1 MKKYRLNIDGKEVL
15 GIPGQTILEVA
26 QENDIY
32 IPTLCYD
39 DRTEIYGSCGLCVCE
54 VEGYPE
60 LCKACAT
67 EIEPNMII
75 KTRTERV
82 IESRKTNLELLVSDH
97 VGDCRPPCVTACPA
111 ETDCQGYVGLL
122 ANGEFEKALE
132 VVKDRIP
139 LPACLGR
146 VCPHPCEDACR
157 RGFIDEPV
165 SIQWLKRFLADTDLE
180 KDEDRFIPTIA
191 EETGKS
197 VAVIGAGPMGLSA
210 AYFLRQKG
218 HKVTVFES
226 MPKGG
231 GMLRYGIPEYR
242 LPKDVID
249 DEIKTIEDMGV
260 SFRYNIKVGVDIP
273 FKTIRGDYD
282 AVLMGIGAWE
292 STGVGCPGEDS
303 EGVIGGI
310 DFLRK
315 VVRNEPVDIGKRV
328 AIVGGGNT
336 AMDACRTAVRLGA
349 EKVYNIYRRT
359 KAEMPADLVE
369 IEEAEEEG
377 VIFKNLTNPKEI
389 IPDEDGRVCQ
399 VELQVMELGE
409 PDSSGRRRPIPIE
422 GKTELIDIDTMILA
436 IGQAVDASMFG
447 SELERTRKGAIK
459 YNTKTFRTSIP
470 GVFAGGDCGNDKISI
485 AVEAIADA
493 RKASEMIHAYLNGE
507 DEEYKDDFVVTRVK
521 GELPFEAFENRERM
535 CRPEMDQ
542 LSPEERRDN
551 FIEVIPKG
559 YTEEDAVV
567 EASRCLECGCQTY
580 YNCKLI
586 ALANEYNVEPERFE
600 GEKNI
605 VEIKEE
611 HPFISIDP
619 NKCIL
624 CGLCVRACDEVMGV
638 GALGFVNRGFETV
651 VRPNMDKPLLKSGCI
666 SCGQCVSVCPTGA
679 IREKQPLYKEVPV
692 ETKNTKTTCSF
703 CSVGCSLDIES
714 CGGMLMRANPLRDG
728 YVNQGL
734 ICGKGK
740 WGFDCN
746 MMDGKIEQPL
756 IRSIRNK
763 EFRLADYNDA
773 FKRVVKMIRSV
784 SGRYGKE
791 AVAVAVSDRYTNEE
805 AYAIKKMA
813 KVLGAKIFCFN
824 NRENGLEKVFKGMEA
839 SPNTIDEILSADL
852 VLMIGYNSTDNPVIH
867 IKARQAAQ
875 NGAKVIL
882 INPKEYKQDRFE
894 FAHKVIYTENDMSF
908 LNGMAKAMIDAG
920 ASSDK
925 TGFEQF
931 KTSLE
936 NVQVSEEA
944 KEIADMYLA
953 ASKAMIVYAQ
963 NFASVETATMI
974 GNMAVLSGHIGT
986 PRDGILQLKP
996 KNNSQG
1002 IVDMGIYK
1010 GAETMEGVK
1019 ALLVF
1024 GEDPGADMVKDVD
1037 FLMVSDILPTETLMK
1052 ADVVIPGTGFISA
1065 NGTYTN
1071 TERRL
1076 MPVVGSIDEN
1086 VEYANW
1092 QIAMEIAKLKGFE
1105 FGWENEEDIVKEMMD
1120 TEYIYKN
1127 ATIGNISDGV
1137 LAPEYVTF
1145 VPAVEGKFVDRKKS
1159 TDTFMNVMEERIPT
1173 PCDMTE

>member
-1 MKKYRLNIDGKEVL
+1 MKKYRLNIDGKEVQ

-26 QENDIY
+26 RENDIY

-39 DRTEIYGSCGLCVCE
+39 ERTEIYGSCGLCVCE

-75 KTRTERV
+75 KTRTDRV

-122 ANGEFEKALE
+122 ANGEYEKALE

-139 LPACLGR
+139 LPASLGR
-146 VCPHPCEDACR
+146 VCPHPCETACR
-157 RGFIDEPV
+157 RALVDEPV
-165 SIQWLKRFLADTDLE
+165 SIQWLKRFLADTDLA
-180 KDEDRFIPTIA
+180 KDEDRFIPAIG
-191 EETGKS
+191 EDTGKS

-218 HKVTVFES
+218 HHVTVFES

-249 DEIKTIEDMGV
+249 DEIRTIEQMGV
-260 SFRYNIKVGVDIP
+260 TFRYNIKVGVDIP
-273 FKTIRGDYD
+273 FKTVRADYD
-282 AVLMGIGAWE
+282 AVLMGIGAWK

-303 EGVIGGI
+303 DGVIGGI

-315 VVRNEPVDIGKRV
+315 VVRNEPVSLGKRV

-336 AMDACRTAVRLGA
+336 AMDACRTAIRLGA

-389 IPDEDGRVCQ
+389 IPGDDGRVSK
-399 VELQVMELGE
+399 VELQIMELGE
-409 PDSSGRRRPIPIE
+409 PDASGRRRPVPVE
-422 GKTELIDIDTMILA
+422 GKTEVIDVDTMILA

-493 RKASEMIHAYLNGE
+493 RKASEMIDAYLNGV
-507 DEEYKDDFVVTRVK
+507 DEEYRDDFVVTRVK
-521 GELPFEAFENRERM
+521 DELPFEAFENRERM

-559 YTEEDAVV
+559 YTEEDAVL

-586 ALANEYNVEPERFE
+586 ALANEYQVEPQRFE

-605 VEIKEE
+605 VKTEDN

-638 GALGFVNRGFETV
+638 GALGFVNMGFETV
-651 VRPNMDKPLLKSGCI
+651 VRPNMEKPLLKSGCI

-692 ETKNTKTTCSF
+692 ETKVTETTCSF
-703 CSVGCSLDIES
+703 CSLGCSLKIES
-714 CGGMLMRANPLRDG
+714 CGGMLMRANPIRDG
-728 YVNQGL
+728 YVNKGL

-746 MMDGKIEQPL
+746 MIDGKIEKPL
-756 IRSIRNK
+756 MRDSRNR
-763 EFRLADYNDA
+763 EFRIAEYNEA
-773 FKRVVKMIRSV
+773 FKKIVKRVESV
-784 SGRYGKE
+784 AFKYGGE
-791 AVAVAVSDRYTNEE
+791 AVGVSISDRYTNEE

-813 KVLGAKIFCFN
+813 KSFGAKIFCFN
-824 NRENGLEKVFKGMEA
+824 NRENGLEKVFRGVDA
-839 SPNTIDEILSADL
+839 SPNTIDEMLSTD
-852 VLMIGYNSTDNPVIH
+852 VILMIGYNIEDNPIVH
-867 IKARQAAQ
+867 IKAKQAAE
-875 NGAKVIL
+875 NGAKIVL
-882 INPKEYKQDRFE
+882 INPKEYKQDRFD
-894 FAHKVIYTENDMSF
+894 FAYKVIYTENDMSF
-908 LNGMAKAMIDAG
+908 LNGVAKSLLDMGLTSDAMDF
-920 ASSDK
+920 DK
-925 TGFEQF
+925 F
-931 KTSLE
+931 KESLRHVE
-936 NVQVSEEA
+936 ASEEQS
-944 KEIADMYLA
+944 EIAHLYRNA
-953 ASKAMIVYAQ
+953 PKAMIVYAQ
-963 NFASVETATMI
+963 NFASVSAATMI
-974 GNMAVLSGHIGT
+974 GNIALLTGHIGN

-1002 IVDMGIYK
+1002 LLDMGIYK
-1010 GAETMEGVK
+1010 GAEEMEGVK

-1024 GEDPGADMVKDVD
+1024 GEDPGAEAVEGLE

-1076 MPVVGSIDEN
+1076 MPVKASINEN
-1086 VEYANW
+1086 VEYSNW
-1092 QIAMEIAKLKGFE
+1092 QIAEEIASLHEAK
-1105 FGWENEEDIVKEMMD
+1105 FGWIDEEDIQKEMMD
-1120 TEYIYKN
+1120 TEYLYKY
-1127 ATIGNISDGV
+1127 ASIGEIQDGI
-1137 LAPEYVTF
+1137 LDPQYASF
-1145 VPAVEGKFVDRKKS
+1145 VPAVEDKFVEPKKS
-1159 TDTFMNVMEERIPT
+1159 TDKFMNVMNERIPT
-1173 PCDMTE
+1173 PCSMTE

>member
-26 QENDIY
+26 KENDIY
-32 IPTLCYD
+32 IPTLCFD
-39 DRTEIYGSCGLCVCE
+39 DRMEIYGSCGLCVCE

-75 KTRTERV
+75 KTMTKRV

-122 ANGEFEKALE
+122 ANGEYEKALE
-132 VVKDRIP
+132 VVKNRIP
-139 LPACLGR
+139 LPASLGR

-157 RGFIDEPV
+157 RRYIDEPV
-165 SIQWLKRFLADTDLE
+165 SIQWLKRFLADTDLA
-180 KDEDRFIPTIA
+180 KDEDRFIPDIA
-191 EETGKS
+191 EDTGKT

-218 HKVTVFES
+218 HNVTVFES

-249 DEIKTIEDMGV
+249 DEIRTIEEMGV
-260 SFRYNIKVGVDIP
+260 TFRYNIKVGVDIP
-273 FKTIRGDYD
+273 FETIREDYD
-282 AVLMGIGAWE
+282 AILLGIGAWK
-292 STGVGCPGEDS
+292 STGVGCPGEESD
-303 EGVIGGI
+303 GVIGGI

-315 VVRNEPVDIGKRV
+315 VVRNESVDIGKRV

-389 IPDEDGRVCQ
+389 FADENGKVCK
-399 VELQVMELGE
+399 VEVQIMELGE
-409 PDSSGRRRPIPIE
+409 PDSSGRRRPIPVEGQTEIIE
-422 GKTELIDIDTMILA
+422 VDSMILA

-447 SELERTRKGAIK
+447 SDLERTRKGAIK
-459 YNTKTFRTSIP
+459 YNTKSFRTSLE

-493 RKASEMIHAYLNGE
+493 RKASEMIDAYLNGV
-507 DEEYKDDFVVTRVK
+507 DEEYRDDFVVKRVK
-521 GELPFEAFENRERM
+521 DELDFEAFENRERM

-542 LSPEERRDN
+542 LSPEERRTN

-559 YTEEDAVV
+559 YSEEDAVQ

-580 YNCKLI
+580 YSCKLI
-586 ALANEYNVEPERFE
+586 KLANKYHVEPERFE

-605 VEIKEE
+605 TSVEDT

-624 CGLCVRACDEVMGV
+624 CGLCVRTCDEIMGV
-638 GALGFVNRGFETV
+638 GALGFVKRGFETV
-651 VRPNMDKPLLKSGCI
+651 VKPNMEKPLLKSGCI

-679 IREKQPLYKEVPV
+679 IREKQPLFKDVPV
-692 ETKNTKTTCSF
+692 ETNTTETTCSF
-703 CSVGCSLDIES
+703 CSVGCSIAIES
-714 CGGMLMRANPLRDG
+714 CGSLLMRANPLRDG

-746 MMDGKIEQPL
+746 MIDGKIEHPL
-756 IRSIRNK
+756 IRETKTSD
-763 EFRLADYNDA
+763 FRIATYEESFNTLIEKVEEIAD
-773 FKRVVKMIRSV
+773 K
-784 SGRYGKE
+784 YGE
-791 AVAVAVSDRYTNEE
+791 DAVAVSVSDRYTNEE

-813 KVLGAKIFCFN
+813 KLFGAKIFSFN
-824 NRENGLEKVFKGMEA
+824 NRENGLQKVFRGMES
-839 SPNTIDEILSADL
+839 SPNTIEEILSTDL
-852 VLMIGYNSTDNPVIH
+852 VLMIGYNFDDNPIIQ
-867 IKARQAAQ
+867 IKAKQAAE

-882 INPKEYKQDRFE
+882 VNPKGYEQERFE
-894 FAHKVIYTENDMSF
+894 FASQIIYTENDMSF
-908 LNGMAKAMIDAG
+908 LNGVAKELINAG
-920 ASSDK
+920 LTSDK
-925 TGFEQF
+925 SDFDKFVE
-931 KTSLE
+931 SLDGIE
-936 NVQVSEEA
+936 PSDDA
-944 KEIADMYLA
+944 KDVARQYMQA
-953 ASKAMIVYAQ
+953 KKAMIVYAQ
-963 NFASVETATMI
+963 NFVTTTAATMI
-974 GNMAVLSGHIGT
+974 GNIAVLSGHIGS

-996 KNNSQG
+996 KNNTQG
-1002 IVDMGIYK
+1002 LIDMGIYK
-1010 GAETMEGVK
+1010 GAESMEGVK

-1024 GEDPGADMVKDVD
+1024 GEDPGAEAVEGLE

-1052 ADVVIPGTGFISA
+1052 ADLVIPGTGFISA
-1065 NGTYTN
+1065 DGTYTN

-1076 MPVVGSIDEN
+1076 MPVRAAIKEE
-1086 VEYANW
+1086 VELSNW
-1092 QIAMEIAKLKGFE
+1092 QIAEEISRIKEMDFGWGSEKDIAK
-1105 FGWENEEDIVKEMMD
+1105 EMLD
-1120 TEYIYKN
+1120 TEYLYKY
-1127 ATIGNISDGV
+1127 AVVGKIQDGV
-1137 LAPEYVTF
+1137 LNPEYAIF
-1145 VPAVEGKFVDRKKS
+1145 NPAKEDKFVDRKES
-1159 TDTFMNVMEERIPT
+1159 TDIFMKVMDKRIPK